1 MRGKPHPNQ
10 EVSAFVEAGVFYV
23 KTLADMANKPNAAV
37 SSQTDWMVI
46 RSWLGAQGCLLSP
59 EELDRFR
66 LGWKAYIAQGVAP
79 SLETISR
86 ALLAIATNINRRL
99 L

>member
-37 SSQTDWMVI
+37 SSQTDWGVI
-46 RSWLGAQGCLLSP
+46 QSWLGAQGWPPTP
-59 EELDRFR
+59 EERDRFR
-66 LGWKAYIAQGVAP
+66 VGWKAYIGPLYP
-79 SLETISR
+79 STAADEWR
-86 ALLAIATNINRRL
+86 G
-99 L
+99 